1 MSIPNAYRM
10 VSSLID
16 GNRRAMRAPMLLE
29 TPGYAGGP
37 RAQQLYRMERRK
49 EVAVT
54 AVRIRWAKRA
64 R

>member
-1 MSIPNAYRM
+1 
-10 VSSLID
+10 
-16 GNRRAMRAPMLLE
+16 MRAPMLLE